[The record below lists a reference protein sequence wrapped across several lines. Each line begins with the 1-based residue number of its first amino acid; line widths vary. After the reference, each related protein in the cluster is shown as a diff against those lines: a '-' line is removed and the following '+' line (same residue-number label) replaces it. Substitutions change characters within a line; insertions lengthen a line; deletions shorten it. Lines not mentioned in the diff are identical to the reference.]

1 MEVLRL
7 PPYPLTT
14 TWTLP
19 DANYPYIVYVED
31 LVDHSIQETTITSSS
46 TGVVTYELPLAQ
58 VQFDRTFLIRFY
70 DTDHEHI
77 IYEENL
83 DVIRP
88 YTDPNA
94 LGTTATEIAEYK
106 MYEMVARSIINTYIG
121 DDFNNHKMV
130 VQSVGQGTDYFS
142 MWHPANRVLKV
153 YENNVLIYDVE
164 DPTSYESEFK
174 ITLDSTAIMRTEV
187 DTVNRAEQAYLGL
200 PGASGDLWR
209 NFGRGTVFPAGY
221 DYIFI
226 LDVGYKTIPADVDF
240 AAKMLID
247 DMKCG
252 RLDYYK
258 RYTTGYSTD
267 QFNIKFDKT
276 MITGTGNMLVDR
288 ILDKYVTT
296 ITRPGLL

>member
-14 TWTLP
+14 TWNLP

-31 LVDHSIQETTITSSS
+31 LVDHSIQETNITSNSS
-46 TGVVTYELPLAQ
+46 GVVTYELPLSQ
-58 VQFDRTFLIRFY
+58 VQFDRSFLIRFY
-70 DTDHEHI
+70 DSDHEHI

-88 YTDPNA
+88 YTDPTA

-106 MYEMVARSIINTYIG
+106 MYEIVARSIINTYISS
-121 DDFNNHKMV
+121 DFHNHKRV
-130 VQSVGQGTDYFS
+130 IQSVGQGTDYFPI
-142 MWHPANRVLKV
+142 WDEPNRVLKV
-153 YENNVLIYDVE
+153 YENNVLIYDSE
-164 DPTSYESEFK
+164 DPTAYSQEFK
-174 ITLDSTAIMRTEV
+174 VSLDSTAIIRTET
-187 DTVNRAEQAYLGL
+187 DSVNRAEQAYLGL

-209 NFGRGTVFPAGY
+209 NYGRGTIFPAGY

-226 LDVGYKTIPADVDF
+226 LDVGYRTIPADVDY
-240 AAKMLID
+240 ATKLLID
-247 DMKCG
+247 DLKCG

-258 RYTTGYSTD
+258 RYTTDYSTD
-267 QFNIKFDKT
+267 QFKIKFDKT
-276 MITGTGNMLVDR
+276 MINGTGNMLVDR

-296 ITRPGLL
+296 ITKPGLI